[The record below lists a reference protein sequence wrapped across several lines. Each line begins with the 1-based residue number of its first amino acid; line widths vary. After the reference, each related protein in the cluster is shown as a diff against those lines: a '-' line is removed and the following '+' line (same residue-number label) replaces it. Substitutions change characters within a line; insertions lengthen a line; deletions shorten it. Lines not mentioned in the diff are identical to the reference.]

1 MSWEQKV
8 LGDISTSIQTG
19 PFGSQLHQS
28 DYSDEGVPVVM
39 PKDLIQG
46 VVSEES
52 IARVSKEHVER
63 LSKHKIKDGDIL
75 YSRRGDVGKCAFTS
89 ERERGWICGTGCL
102 KVSVDKD
109 KADPRFIFYQLQKAE
124 TIGWVINHA
133 VGSTMLNLNTS
144 ILSAVPVDVP
154 EIEIQRK
161 IVKILSSYDELIV
174 NNQKQIKLL
183 EEMEDAEGK
192 RSMGNFQI
200 SAKQKQLLVDYA
212 QIKQFTAGNMAIS
225 IQNEDYPR
233 FKDTLEYMVEYEF
246 IIPADVDFGF
256 GIDHMYFKQ
265 PAFETFTEHVLTQE
279 MEEEP
284 KVVQAY
290 SGKKVFIVHG
300 HDHQLLDEVELML
313 RRIGLEPIIVK
324 NEANAGRTIIEKIED
339 LTDVGFD
346 IVLYT
351 CCDEG
356 RKKGDSDLKD
366 RARQNVIFE
375 HGYLYAKLGRGRVAA
390 LNDDGIEISSDL
402 SGVLYISHVT
412 SDWKNQLMREMK
424 EAGLDFDSTKA

>member
-1 MSWEQKV
+1 MSWERKV

-63 LSKHKIKDGDIL
+63 LSKHKIQDGDIL

-89 ERERGWICGTGCL
+89 EREIGWICGTGCL

-109 KADPRFIFYQLQKAE
+109 KADPQFIFYQLQKAE

-161 IVKILSSYDELIV
+161 IVKILSSYDELIA

-183 EEMEDAEGK
+183 EEAAQRLYKEWFVDLRFPGYKDVKIVDDVPEGW
-192 RSMGNFQI
+192 R
-200 SAKQKQLLVDYA
+200 KQKISDFGEIITGKTPSTAKEQYYGGKIPFVKIPDMHDCVYPITTESTLTSEGANTQKNKFIPQNGIMVSCIATVGLVNIAVASCQTNQQINSIILNDEQDLYYTYSTMKRLKTLLEGVGSNGATMTNVNKTKFGNLEILYPTDELRKMYYDFCQPIFEKIYA
-212 QIKQFTAGNMAIS
+212 LSIS
-225 IQNEDYPR
+225 INKLSLARDR
-233 FKDTLEYMVEYEF
+233 L
-246 IIPADVDFGF
+246 
-256 GIDHMYFKQ
+256 
-265 PAFETFTEHVLTQE
+265 L
-279 MEEEP
+279 P
-284 KVVQAY
+284 K
-290 SGKKVFIVHG
+290 
-300 HDHQLLDEVELML
+300 LMN
-313 RRIGLEPIIVK
+313 RE
-324 NEANAGRTIIEKIED
+324 
-339 LTDVGFD
+339 
-346 IVLYT
+346 
-351 CCDEG
+351 
-356 RKKGDSDLKD
+356 
-366 RARQNVIFE
+366 
-375 HGYLYAKLGRGRVAA
+375 
-390 LNDDGIEISSDL
+390 IEI
-402 SGVLYISHVT
+402 
-412 SDWKNQLMREMK
+412 W
-424 EAGLDFDSTKA
+424 A

>member
-1 MSWEQKV
+1 MSWERKV

-63 LSKHKIKDGDIL
+63 LSKHKIKDRDIL

-89 ERERGWICGTGCL
+89 EREIGWICGTGCL

-109 KADPRFIFYQLQKAE
+109 KADPQFIFYQLQKAE
-124 TIGWVINHA
+124 TVGWVINHA

-183 EEMEDAEGK
+183 EEAAQRLYKEWFVDLRFPGYENVKIVDGMPEGW
-192 RSMGNFQI
+192 R
-200 SAKQKQLLVDYA
+200 KQK
-212 QIKQFTAGNMAIS
+212 IS
-225 IQNEDYPR
+225 
-233 FKDTLEYMVEYEF
+233 
-246 IIPADVDFGF
+246 DFGEIITGKTPSTAKEQYYGGNIPFVKIPDMHDCVYPIRTESTLTSEGANTQKTKFIPKNGIMVSCIATVGLVNIAVESCQTNQQINSIILNDEQDLYYTYSTMKRLKTLLEGVGSNGATMTNVNKTKF
-256 GIDHMYFKQ
+256 GNLEVLHPTDELRKMYYDFCQ
-265 PAFETFTEHVLTQE
+265 PNF
-279 MEEEP
+279 
-284 KVVQAY
+284 
-290 SGKKVFIVHG
+290 
-300 HDHQLLDEVELML
+300 
-313 RRIGLEPIIVK
+313 
-324 NEANAGRTIIEKIED
+324 EKIY
-339 LTDVGFD
+339 
-346 IVLYT
+346 VLSI
-351 CCDEG
+351 G
-356 RKKGDSDLKD
+356 I
-366 RARQNVIFE
+366 N
-375 HGYLYAKLGRGRVAA
+375 KLSQVRDCLLPKLMSGE
-390 LNDDGIEISSDL
+390 IE
-402 SGVLYISHVT
+402 V
-412 SDWKNQLMREMK
+412 
-424 EAGLDFDSTKA
+424 